1 MVLKLLD
8 GLEMAGDKAL
18 RKSVY
23 AVGGVIGVL
32 RSSSCLMVSS
42 HPERGLRGSSDGRG
56 PADLGVLRV
65 GRVGFRTV
73 MGGEVVVMGD
83 ADGMIASCSRYPP
96 T

>member
-8 GLEMAGDKAL
+8 GLEIAGDRAL

-23 AVGGVIGVL
+23 AVGGVMGVL
-32 RSSSCLMVSS
+32 ISSSCLIVSS

-65 GRVGFRTV
+65 GKVGFLTV
-73 MGGEVVVMGD
+73 MGGAVVVTGD
-83 ADGMIASCSRYPP
+83 AEGMIASCK
-96 T
+96 